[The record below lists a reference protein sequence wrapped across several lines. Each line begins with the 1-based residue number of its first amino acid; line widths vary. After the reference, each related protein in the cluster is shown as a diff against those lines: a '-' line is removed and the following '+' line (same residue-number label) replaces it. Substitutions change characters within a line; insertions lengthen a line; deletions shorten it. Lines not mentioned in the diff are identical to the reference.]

1 MGRRRS
7 VHCVVAGSPIS
18 HSLTPLLSLLVDTHL
33 NGSNDRQI
41 SAISKYETEDMSSL
55 LGQIVLGRNLDVA
68 APPSQLL
75 NLVENATNE
84 IVEHPNG
91 WGVNPIGIDESTIV
105 EQPFGEN
112 PLLWVSLTT
121 PLKHGLTSRSGVIT
135 NDRSLDMA
143 STNQLRWDGHRLVVG
158 STDGLGVVLV
168 ARCFG
173 LFSTT
178 TSPLIILRGGGAAAR
193 SVADAWAEA
202 GGRIYPLK
210 GRRVLD
216 ERGPWASSI
225 ITSLDQ
231 RGLSPT
237 MYIDFDSGIGEGVDA
252 PLPIQVDLHLTPSY
266 DSSGSV
272 VPIQGSTGTLHLD
285 GRWMLAAQHLFA
297 WSIFIEPDR
306 RTELPSLPLLLSR
319 LSDIEDNLQK

>member
-18 HSLTPLLSLLVDTHL
+18 HSLTPLLSLLVDYHL
-33 NGSNDRQI
+33 NGSNDRLI

-55 LGQIVLGRNLDVA
+55 LGQIVLGGNLDVA
-68 APPSQLL
+68 SPSSQLL

-84 IVEHPNG
+84 IVDHPNG
-91 WGVNPIGIDESTIV
+91 WGVNAIEIDESTIV
-105 EQPFGEN
+105 EHPFGEK

-121 PLKHGLTSRSGVIT
+121 PLKHGLSSRSGVIT
-135 NDRSLDMA
+135 NDRSLEMA

-168 ARCFG
+168 ARSFG
-173 LFSTT
+173 LFSSTA
-178 TSPLIILRGGGAAAR
+178 SPVIILRGGGAAAR

-225 ITSLDQ
+225 ITSLDE

-237 MYIDFDSGIGEGVDA
+237 MYIDFDSRISEGIDA

-272 VPIQGSTGTLHLD
+272 IPIQGSTGTLHLD

-306 RTELPSLPLLLSR
+306 REELPSLPLLLSR
-319 LSDIEDNLQK
+319 LSDVEDNMRN